1 MMWRSLV
8 IVGLGLAVA
17 RPGAARAQEQAGA
30 DAGINA
36 LAEVGLSQLSDPG
49 NTALGQAALAVQP
62 GEWKHAE
69 TPHFILHFFRNFVA
83 AQAAA
88 ELEYYYHS
96 ISTELGRDTSSWERK
111 SHVYIF
117 ENEDDWHVF
126 QKKAQLDPW
135 TGGIHSEGNLFIV
148 RNPAYKFEGRS
159 LGHETAHLVLYRF
172 FGAAI
177 PLWLN
182 EGYAENSSIRFY
194 AGLERRRG
202 YNARPRS
209 AVLTASNYIP
219 IANLTSAVTYPDD
232 VTQVSIFYQ
241 ESEKLV
247 GFLRTQ
253 SEPGFVTFL
262 DAISHGSRFET
273 ALSRGFGDRFTSLD
287 ALDREFVVYAQRPYQ
302 PLAGN

>member
-1 MMWRSLV
+1 MA
-8 IVGLGLAVA
+8 LAA
-17 RPGAARAQEQAGA
+17 PGGAPGQDQEA
-30 DAGINA
+30 AGINA
-36 LAEVGLSQLSDPG
+36 LTEVPLSQLSDPG
-49 NTALGQAALAVQP
+49 DSVLGKAALAVRP

-88 ELEYYYHS
+88 ELEYYYQAV
-96 ISTELGRDTSSWERK
+96 STELHTDTSSWERK

-117 ENEDDWHVF
+117 ENQEDWHVF

-148 RNPAYKFEGRS
+148 RDPSYRFEGRS

-202 YNARPRS
+202 YNMSPHT

-219 IANLTSAVTYPDD
+219 VASLAAMATYPDD
-232 VTQVSIFYQ
+232 VVQVSIFYQ

-247 GFLRTQ
+247 RFLRAQ
-253 SEPGFVTFL
+253 SEEGFITFL
-262 DAISHGSRFET
+262 DALSHGSEMDT
-273 ALSRGFGDRFTSLD
+273 ALTKGFGGRFGSID
-287 ALDREFVVYAQRPYQ
+287 DLDREFEDYAQRGYQ
-302 PLAGN
+302 PLAGNYSILK

>member
-1 MMWRSLV
+1 MHWRFLL
-8 IVGLGLAVA
+8 IPGLWLALALPAVA
-17 RPGAARAQEQAGA
+17 PAQE
-30 DAGINA
+30 DANGTNGINA
-36 LAEVGLSQLSDPG
+36 LTEVPLSQLSDPG
-49 NTALGQAALAVQP
+49 NSVLGQEALAVRP
-62 GEWKHAE
+62 GDWKHAE

-88 ELEYYYHS
+88 ELEFYYHS
-96 ISTELGRDTSSWERK
+96 VATELHRDTSTWERK

-117 ENEDDWHVF
+117 ENQDDWHAF
-126 QKKAQLDPW
+126 QGKAQLDPW

-172 FGAAI
+172 FGPSV

-202 YNARPRS
+202 YNMLPHS

-219 IANLTSAVTYPDD
+219 IANLASAASYPND
-232 VTQVSIFYQ
+232 VVQVSLFYQ

-247 GFLRTQ
+247 AFLRVQ
-253 SEPGFVTFL
+253 SEEGFITFM
-262 DAISHGSRFET
+262 DALSHGSRLDT
-273 ALSRGFGDRFTSLD
+273 ALSMGFGGRFANVD
-287 ALDREFVVYAQRPYQ
+287 ALDREFADYAQRKYQ

>member
-1 MMWRSLV
+1 MSIITTRRS
-8 IVGLGLAVA
+8 
-17 RPGAARAQEQAGA
+17 
-30 DAGINA
+30 
-36 LAEVGLSQLSDPG
+36 
-49 NTALGQAALAVQP
+49 
-62 GEWKHAE
+62 
-69 TPHFILHFFRNFVA
+69 
-83 AQAAA
+83 A
-88 ELEYYYHS
+88 ELH
-96 ISTELGRDTSSWERK
+96 RDTTTWERK

-117 ENEDDWHVF
+117 ESDADWHAF
-126 QKKAQLDPW
+126 QGKAQLDPW
-135 TGGIHSEGNLFIV
+135 SGGIHSEGNLFII

-202 YNARPRS
+202 YNALPHS

-219 IANLTSAVTYPDD
+219 IANLTSAASYPDD
-232 VTQVSIFYQ
+232 VIQVSIFYQ

-247 GFLRTQ
+247 AFLRAQ
-253 SEPGFVTFL
+253 GEEGFITFL
-262 DAISHGSRFET
+262 DALSHGSRLDT
-273 ALSRGFGDRFTSLD
+273 ALWRGFGGRFASVD
-287 ALDREFVVYAQRPYQ
+287 ALDREFADYAQRKYQ

>member
-1 MMWRSLV
+1 MRCRFFL
-8 IVGLGLAVA
+8 ILGLWLALA
-17 RPGAARAQEQAGA
+17 LPGAALAQVEAAQGI
-30 DAGINA
+30 DA
-36 LAEVGLSQLSDPG
+36 LPEVPLSQLSEPG
-49 NTALGQAALAVQP
+49 ASVLGQEALAVRP

-88 ELEYYYHS
+88 ELEYYYQAV
-96 ISTELGRDTSSWERK
+96 STELHRDTSSWERK

-117 ENEDDWHVF
+117 ENAEDWHAF
-126 QKKAQLDPW
+126 QGKAQLDPW
-135 TGGIHSEGNLFIV
+135 TGGIHSEGDLFIV

-194 AGLERRRG
+194 SGLERRRG
-202 YNARPRS
+202 YNAAPHS
-209 AVLTASNYIP
+209 AVLTASNYISV
-219 IANLTSAVTYPDD
+219 ANLTSAVTYPGD
-232 VTQVSIFYQ
+232 VVQVSIFYQ

-247 GFLRTQ
+247 AFLRAQ
-253 SEPGFVTFL
+253 GEEGFITFL
-262 DAISHGSRFET
+262 DAMSHGSRLDT
-273 ALSRGFGDRFTSLD
+273 ALEKGFGARFASVD
-287 ALDREFVVYAQRPYQ
+287 ALDREFADYAQRKYQ